1 MMPSNSTTIG
11 CAEAARAET
20 ASTTAATNAT
30 AATVD
35 VNESAAGRDE

>member
-1 MMPSNSTTIG
+1 MMPSNSTTMG

-20 ASTTAATNAT
+20 ATRAAATNAT

-35 VNESAAGRDE
+35 VNESAARRDE